1 MSETVIE
8 VKNIYKVFKNN
19 ENNIEALRGIDL
31 EINKSD
37 TLGIVGVSGSGKSTL
52 LHIIGTI
59 ERPTKGDLLYS
70 IATNNEP
77 ATKKINL
84 FQLSDNELST
94 FRNENVGFVFQFHY
108 LLPEFSALENV
119 MMPCLIK
126 RMKKK
131 EALDLSFEILNKVGL
146 KNRVNHRPGELSG
159 GEQQRVAIARAM
171 ILKPSILLADEPTG
185 DLDIDTGMSIIDLF
199 IRLNEEEGITSVIVT
214 HNRDVANKLKRKV
227 KLEDGQIV
235 NQYV

>member
-1 MSETVIE
+1 
-8 VKNIYKVFKNN
+8 
-19 ENNIEALRGIDL
+19 
-31 EINKSD
+31 
-37 TLGIVGVSGSGKSTL
+37 
-52 LHIIGTI
+52 
-59 ERPTKGDLLYS
+59 
-70 IATNNEP
+70 
-77 ATKKINL
+77 
-84 FQLSDNELST
+84 
-94 FRNENVGFVFQFHY
+94 
-108 LLPEFSALENV
+108 

-131 EALDLSFEILNKVGL
+131 EALDLSFEILDKVGL

-214 HNRDVANKLKRKV
+214 HNRDVASKLKRKV

>member
-1 MSETVIE
+1 MA
-8 VKNIYKVFKNN
+8 VKRNQ
-19 ENNIEALRGIDL
+19 ALYY
-31 EINKSD
+31 
-37 TLGIVGVSGSGKSTL
+37 
-52 LHIIGTI
+52 IIC
-59 ERPTKGDLLYS
+59 LQQV
-70 IATNNEP
+70 
-77 ATKKINL
+77 TKKINL

-131 EALDLSFEILNKVGL
+131 EALDLSFEILDKVGL